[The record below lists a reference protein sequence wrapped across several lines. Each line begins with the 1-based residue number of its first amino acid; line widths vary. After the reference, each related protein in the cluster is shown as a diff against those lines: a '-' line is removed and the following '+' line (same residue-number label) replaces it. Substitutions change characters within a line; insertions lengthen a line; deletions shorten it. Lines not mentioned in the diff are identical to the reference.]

1 MYCFCKPVSSA
12 ISVLSVQTESK
23 ECVGACQP
31 GTVASGM
38 GSLGRL
44 VGVAKPCRSSRHKL
58 LHITACCWGN
68 CCGLAHG
75 SIRRI
80 AQLDEFAGMIL
91 PRAKR
96 NTRRLIDDGQH
107 LSTAHALNG

>member
-31 GTVASGM
+31 CTVASGM
-38 GSLGRL
+38 CSPGRL
-44 VGVAKPCRSSRHKL
+44 VGRGKAMPQLTPQAAAHY
-58 LHITACCWGN
+58 ACCWGN

-80 AQLDEFAGMIL
+80 AQLDEFAGRIL
-91 PRAKR
+91 RRAKG
-96 NTRRLIDDGQH
+96 NTRRLIDDGQD